1 MTYSSLCF
9 SIALVAIVALV
20 AVGCGAPSA
29 TETPSEPQ
37 ATQNDMHDM
46 HADHDHAAHTDQGAT
61 GMSDMDQM
69 KSELAKLSPEDADS
83 AMKQH
88 FCPVSGEMLGVMGA
102 PIKVDVNGKQV
113 WICCEGCRDKLLADP
128 DKYLAKLEN

>member
-9 SIALVAIVALV
+9 SIALVGIVALV

-37 ATQNDMHDM
+37 ATQNDMH
-46 HADHDHAAHTDQGAT
+46 ADHDHAAHTDQGAT
-61 GMSDMDQM
+61 GMSDMDKM
-69 KSELAKLSPEDADS
+69 KAELAKLSPEDADS

-88 FCPVSGEMLGVMGA
+88 FCPISGEMLGVMGA

-128 DKYLAKLEN
+128 DKYLAKLAN